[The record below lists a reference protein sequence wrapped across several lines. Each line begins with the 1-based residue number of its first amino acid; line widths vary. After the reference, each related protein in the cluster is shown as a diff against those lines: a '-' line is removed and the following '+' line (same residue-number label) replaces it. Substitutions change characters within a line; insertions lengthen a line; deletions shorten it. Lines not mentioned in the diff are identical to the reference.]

1 MKEKYSCKIAV
12 KCREGLKELFSH
24 IKEIDVIVDRSEA
37 TPAFDYQLSIM
48 SMPYILDMKSINDLP
63 TQVPYLSAKDDNNF
77 NIKKVKGK
85 INIGICWSA
94 SVTGESYDGKVF
106 DLKYLEPLIKNPKIN
121 VYSLQVGAENE
132 DIKKLGYEKNIIDLT
147 DKLTSFEKTAS
158 LMNNLDLVIS
168 SDTSVAHLAGA
179 LNKPVWIPLQKIPDW
194 RWTNKGEITKWY
206 PSAKLFRQKTN
217 RSWDSVFQSLIAKIS
232 KQYKIKIG

>member
-1 MKEKYSCKIAV
+1 M
-12 KCREGLKELFSH
+12 L
-24 IKEIDVIVDRSEA
+24 VDRGEK

-48 SMPYILDMKSINDLP
+48 SMPYILEMKTINDLP
-63 TQVPYLSAKDDNNF
+63 SKIPYLSVEDDNTF
-77 NIKKVKGK
+77 NIKKEKGK

-106 DLKYLEPLIKNPKIN
+106 DLKYLEPLIKNQKIN
-121 VYSLQVGAENE
+121 VYTLQIGDGSE
-132 DIKKLGYEKNIIDLT
+132 DIKKYGYEKDIIDLT
-147 DKLTSFEKTAS
+147 DKLTNFEKTAF
-158 LMNNLDLVIS
+158 LINKLDLIIS

-194 RWTNKGEITKWY
+194 RWTNKGETTKWY